1 MYCAV
6 IITMLSFFL
15 TNTARVPMGFEGLVE
30 LNFVICKS
38 DIYLLV
44 SMAIRLLLIAWVIPL
59 ISATS
64 FITG

>member
-1 MYCAV
+1 
-6 IITMLSFFL
+6 
-15 TNTARVPMGFEGLVE
+15 MGFEGLVE
-30 LNFVICKS
+30 LNVVICKS